1 MAAPGGTGVNKQAG
15 AESSA
20 AATERATRD
29 PLRDG
34 FRLSGYRILPDQ
46 RLVIAPDGSE
56 ERLENKTMDVLV
68 ELARRP
74 HETISED
81 EFLDTVWAGR
91 VVTPQVLSRSIHL
104 ARSALGDS
112 AEKSEFIRTI
122 PNAGYE
128 LVVDVAPLKRSLRW
142 PLLATVGILLC
153 VTVLATFAYR
163 WWSAPIKIAVLPL
176 TAPNLQGMPAGGESL
191 ADYLTSALTAAP
203 ELAVV
208 PRRAA
213 FSITDAHTDVESI
226 GQALEADYLVGGAI
240 RQDDTS
246 IDVTLTLT
254 DTAAEAEIWTEMI
267 TGQPGRPA
275 ELQQA
280 TLAALSAAL
289 EERLGIRALADRD
302 PSPNVDPRAYN
313 LYLRAQYQWS
323 LRGARRIDQA
333 IRLNRE
339 AITLS
344 PAFAE
349 AHLALAQALAI
360 RPFYTTDPLA
370 GRFAEARAA
379 LEQVRSLTGDLDSE
393 VSALEG
399 FMAMEEHRWAD
410 AHRALTEALA
420 LSPDNALAHYWY
432 SHLLSIFG
440 DFEAALPAMQ
450 RANALLPDSAVINDR
465 LALAYLWVND
475 TASAAAS
482 YAAAIDLGYLESNQV
497 KPAVLLAVRTQ
508 NWGAIRAML
517 LRLGNEAGWVEAF
530 VGALA
535 DPGTGPEAAL
545 IIEDAIARGEVARE
559 YWFGIWVLLGDAD
572 RAVTAFDAREK
583 SQDMELLWAA
593 EAAFLRAD
601 PRFGSLVDAVGLR
614 PYVSER
620 ALEANPQLRES

>member
-1 MAAPGGTGVNKQAG
+1 M
-15 AESSA
+15 
-20 AATERATRD
+20 
-29 PLRDG
+29 
-34 FRLSGYRILPDQ
+34 
-46 RLVIAPDGSE
+46 APDGSE
-56 ERLENKTMDVLV
+56 ERLENKAMDVLV

-81 EFLDTVWAGR
+81 EFLDTVWTGR

-104 ARSALGDS
+104 ARAALGDS
-112 AEKSEFIRTI
+112 AERSAFIRTV

-142 PLLATVGILLC
+142 PLLTAAGILIGTAL
-153 VTVLATFAYR
+153 LASVAYR
-163 WWSAPIKIAVLPL
+163 WWNEPAKIAVLPL
-176 TAPNLQGMPAGGESL
+176 TAPNLQGIPAGGESL

-203 ELAVV
+203 DLAVV
-208 PRRAA
+208 PRREA

-226 GQALEADYLVGGAI
+226 GQALDADYLIGGAI
-240 RQDDTS
+240 RQDETT
-246 IDVTLTLT
+246 INVTLTLT
-254 DTAAEAEIWTEMI
+254 DTEAEAEIWTEVI
-267 TGQPGRPA
+267 TGKPGRPA
-275 ELQQA
+275 ELQKA
-280 TLAALSAAL
+280 ALAALSAAL
-289 EERLGIRALADRD
+289 EKQRLGIDAIAGRTPAPD
-302 PSPNVDPRAYN
+302 VDPRAYN
-313 LYLRAQYQWS
+313 LHLRAQYQWS

-333 IRLNRE
+333 IRLNQE

-370 GRFAEARAA
+370 DRFAEARAA
-379 LEQVRSLTGDLDSE
+379 LKEVRKLTRDLDSE

-410 AHRALTEALA
+410 ARSSLQEALA

-440 DFEAALPAMQ
+440 DFDAALSAMQ
-450 RANALLPDSAVINDR
+450 RADALRPDSAVINDR

-475 TASAAAS
+475 SASAAAS

-497 KPAVLLAVRTQ
+497 KPAVLLALRTQ
-508 NWGAIRAML
+508 NWGAIRATL

-535 DPGTGPEAAL
+535 DPGTATEAAL

-559 YWFGIWVLLGDAD
+559 FWFGIWVLLGDVN
-572 RAVTAFDAREK
+572 RAVAAFDAGEK
-583 SQDMELLWAA
+583 SQDIELLWAA
-593 EAAFLRAD
+593 EAAFLRVD
-601 PRFGSLVDAVGLR
+601 PRFGDLLDAVGLR
-614 PYVSER
+614 PFVSAR
-620 ALEANPQLRES
+620 ALAANPDLR